1 MCTNKAKSAVGIYIS
16 PAKQSSAYVN
26 AKPGAIQ
33 SEPPSDSFD
42 SPTQGE
48 VFGPRQVKL
57 IWKKSLLHSTETV
70 SLNHVY
76 FLRSVWSWKGQT

>member
-1 MCTNKAKSAVGIYIS
+1 MCTKKAKSAVGIYIS
-16 PAKQSSAYVN
+16 SAKQSSAYVN

-57 IWKKSLLHSTETV
+57 I
-70 SLNHVY
+70 
-76 FLRSVWSWKGQT
+76 

>member
-57 IWKKSLLHSTETV
+57 I
-70 SLNHVY
+70 
-76 FLRSVWSWKGQT
+76 